1 MTDHT
6 QQTKKNGH
14 YLAEQVTKVVHN
26 TLKNLVQKG
35 LLPWPDIYST
45 EFWHIVH
52 ENGYDEI
59 ILKKNKP
66 PAVPGQMVEG
76 FLEQTDHILDG
87 VKDTVR
93 SFKSDAREHVDSI
106 TAGLKSLEQKVQH
119 DQELKGEIKQIQ
131 EHKEALSLHI
141 AQAEKELVEQA
152 GFINGL
158 QKKLHIDHLT
168 GLNNRQALETDL
180 KKEMAKARR
189 YQSSLSVIMIDIDRF
204 REVND
209 SYGYQIGNNVLQKLA
224 DIFRNAVREVD
235 GIYRY
240 GGENFIILAPHTN
253 CREGMILA
261 ERIRKRVA
269 RHVFTVKRK
278 GHRLTVKASL
288 GITEL
293 NLEDSVDSLLV
304 RTDKALYKAKTSGR
318 NRVVSLYSENPQSN
332 NTTT

>member
-26 TLKNLVQKG
+26 TLKNLVQKE

-45 EFWHIVH
+45 EFWHVVH

-59 ILKKNKP
+59 ILKKTKP
-66 PAVPGQMVEG
+66 PTVPGQMLEG
-76 FLEQTDHILDG
+76 FLEQTDQILDG
-87 VKDTVR
+87 VKDTVK
-93 SFKSDAREHVDSI
+93 SFTSDARKHLDSI
-106 TAGLKSLEQKVQH
+106 TASLKSLEQKVQH
-119 DQELKGEIKQIQ
+119 NQELKGEIKQLQ
-131 EHKEALSLHI
+131 EYNKALSLHI
-141 AQAEKELVEQA
+141 AQAEKELMEQA
-152 GFINGL
+152 GFINSL
-158 QKKLHIDHLT
+158 QKKLRIDHLT

-189 YQSSLSVIMIDIDRF
+189 YQFPLSVIMIDLDRF

-224 DIFRNAVREVD
+224 DILRSAVREVD

-240 GGENFIILAPHTN
+240 GGENFIILTPHTN
-253 CREGMILA
+253 CRDGMILA

-269 RHVFTVKRK
+269 RHVFAVKRK

-293 NLEDSVDSLLV
+293 NLEDTVDSLLI

-318 NRVVSLYSENPQSN
+318 NRVVSLCSENSQSN
-332 NTTT
+332 NTT